1 MNIATRILVTLLSLG
16 IGISAFASEES
27 SKPTYQQS
35 ASLIKST
42 YEQQLYT
49 LSPFKEGHYGLRM
62 YRQTLD
68 PKYSAAVWSDM
79 ARVASRLN
87 RFAAEVYTPEQIIL
101 YSEKRIASYLD
112 DTDERS
118 VRRYTAT
125 KHMPEYLYLGVD
137 LLGSMARANEYGLE
151 HKQDARLREVIR
163 RYDFKKYATNPEMI
177 EAWAA
182 QLANQVYWL
191 KQLGEQDVVQA
202 FIDDF
207 RQT

>member
-1 MNIATRILVTLLSLG
+1 MGLSH
-16 IGISAFASEES
+16 EYR
-27 SKPTYQQS
+27 P
-35 ASLIKST
+35 SLIKST

-62 YRQTLD
+62 YL
-68 PKYSAAVWSDM
+68 WSDM

-87 RFAAEVYTPEQIIL
+87 RFASEVYTPEQIIL

-137 LLGSMARANEYGLE
+137 LLGSTWGAR
-151 HKQDARLREVIR
+151 R
-163 RYDFKKYATNPEMI
+163 RAS
-177 EAWAA
+177 
-182 QLANQVYWL
+182 VY
-191 KQLGEQDVVQA
+191 
-202 FIDDF
+202 
-207 RQT
+207 